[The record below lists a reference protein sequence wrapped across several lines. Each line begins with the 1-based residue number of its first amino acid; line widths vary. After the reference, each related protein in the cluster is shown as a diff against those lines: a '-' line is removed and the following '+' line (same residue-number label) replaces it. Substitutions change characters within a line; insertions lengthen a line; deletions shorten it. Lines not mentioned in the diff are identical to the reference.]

1 MEPGQDRCICV
12 RGWEGKDI
20 SEKALKGTE
29 KYEGVPY
36 APQNRCR
43 SVPLV
48 SSQPRKDWVPMT
60 VKGKS

>member
-1 MEPGQDRCICV
+1 M